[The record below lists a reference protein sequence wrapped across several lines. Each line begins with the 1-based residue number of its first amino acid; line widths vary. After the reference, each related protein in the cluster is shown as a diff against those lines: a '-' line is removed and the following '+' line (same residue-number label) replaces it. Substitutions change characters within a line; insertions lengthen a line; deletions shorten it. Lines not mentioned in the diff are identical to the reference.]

1 MPDFA
6 LQRRMMVDGQLR
18 TFDVTQHD
26 VIAAFLSVPREVFL
40 GPAERDIAYV
50 DRPLALPGS
59 SVGQRPREMMTPM
72 VLARLIQAAQPRP
85 GSKAL
90 VVGAG
95 TGYAA
100 AILAAMGCEVVALES
115 EPTLVAEARRR
126 LAEAGSAG
134 VTVAEGPLPKGWRGA
149 APYQLVLVDGAFLVE
164 PEALLAQLADD
175 GKLVGVKGEGRAG
188 RALLYRR
195 SGDAFAARPVFDAAA
210 PVLDEFRPEPAFVF

>member
-18 TFDVTQHD
+18 TFDVTQHE
-26 VIAAFLSVPREVFL
+26 VITAFLAVPREAFL
-40 GPAERDIAYV
+40 GPRQQNIAYV
-50 DRPLALPGS
+50 DRTLPLPGTDPEK
-59 SVGQRPREMMTPM
+59 RPREMMNPM
-72 VLARLIQAAQPRP
+72 VLARMIQAAQPLP
-85 GSKAL
+85 GAKAL

-100 AILAAMGCEVVALES
+100 AVLASMGCEVVALES
-115 EPTLVAEARRR
+115 EPSLAAEARRR
-126 LAEAGSAG
+126 LPEAGAPG
-134 VTVAEGPLPKGWRGA
+134 VTVVEGALANGHRAG
-149 APYQLVLVDGAFLVE
+149 APYDIILIDGAYLVE
-164 PEALLAQLADD
+164 PAEVLAQLADG

-195 SGDAFAARPVFDAAA
+195 SGEALSSRPVFDAAA